1 MRAVVVEEPGGPEA
15 LTIVDRPTPT
25 PAVDEVLVEV
35 RATSVNGADL
45 LQRRGRY
52 PPPEGASDV
61 LGLEAAGEVV
71 AVGADVTTV
80 AVGDRVCGLLPGGGY
95 AEYVALPERLALQLP
110 EALDWTRAGGLV
122 EVFATAHDSM
132 VTRGRLTADETVLI
146 HGIASGVGTA
156 AAQIA
161 VRLGA
166 GVLGTASTAAKRR
179 AAEQLGATATIDYTG
194 EDFVERVRELT
205 DGRGVDVVVD
215 VVGGPYLQR
224 NLDCLALEG
233 RLVIVSVIGGPD
245 AELSLRQLMARR
257 LTITASTLRARSVDA
272 KAQVIDALRTEV
284 MPGFADGTLD
294 VVVDSVHD
302 LADVAEAHRRLEAGD
317 HVGKVIIRVSD

>member
-15 LTIVDRPTPT
+15 LTIVDRPIPT
-25 PAVDEVLVEV
+25 PAADEVLIEV

-52 PPPEGASDV
+52 PSPEGSSDV

-71 AVGADVTTV
+71 AVGGDVTTV

-95 AEYVALPERLALQLP
+95 AEYAVLPERLALRLP
-110 EALDWTRAGGLV
+110 DALDWPRAGGLV
-122 EVFATAHDSM
+122 EVFATAHDNM
-132 VTRGRLTADETVLI
+132 VTRGRLAPDETVLI
-146 HGIASGVGTA
+146 HGVASGVGTA
-156 AAQIA
+156 ASQIA
-161 VRLGA
+161 VRAGA
-166 GVLGTASTAAKRR
+166 RVLGTASTEQKRR
-179 AAEQLGATATIDYTG
+179 AAERLGASATIDYTT
-194 EDFVERVRELT
+194 EDFVERVRQLT

-215 VVGGPYLQR
+215 IVGGPYLQR

-233 RLVIVSVIGGPD
+233 RLVVVSVIGGPD
-245 AELSLRQLMARR
+245 AELSLDQLMARR

-272 KAQVIDALRTEV
+272 KAQVTDALRSEV
-284 MPGFADGTLD
+284 MPGFVDGSLD

-302 LADVAEAHRRLEAGD
+302 LSDVADAHRRLEAGA
-317 HVGKVIIRVSD
+317 HVGKVIIRVRE